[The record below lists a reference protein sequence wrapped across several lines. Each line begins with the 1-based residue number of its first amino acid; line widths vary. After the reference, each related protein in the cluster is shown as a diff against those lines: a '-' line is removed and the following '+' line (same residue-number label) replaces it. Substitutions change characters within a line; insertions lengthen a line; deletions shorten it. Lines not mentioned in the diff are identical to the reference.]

1 LRFAPLGLKF
11 TIVSDGT
18 EPVVVPQGNGTTQAD
33 KNGYYFQ
40 DCITSTS
47 WEINN
52 VFIRPDVI
60 TLDNT
65 VDINTTKHLLEGQS
79 LKLIVPQYHTI
90 TQTFNTG
97 GGEINLNIAKSAS
110 KLTNAFATLYRQP
123 RGGEIYANYLVLSR
137 LLWI

>member
-1 LRFAPLGLKF
+1 ML
-11 TIVSDGT
+11 
-18 EPVVVPQGNGTTQAD
+18 
-33 KNGYYFQ
+33 
-40 DCITSTS
+40 
-47 WEINN
+47 
-52 VFIRPDVI
+52 IRPDVI

-79 LKLIVPQYHTI
+79 LKLIVPQYHII

-110 KLTNAFATLYRQP
+110 KLTNAFVTLYRQP